1 MERDKVKKFSKE
13 LEDFLRIC
21 GIKYR
26 MSFKIEKIRI
36 GDKQATATFT
46 MRETSESGEM
56 EFSEMENFIANEAAH
71 RYLSF
76 TGNFLGSYWEVN
88 GEVYKVVEYST
99 RRTKY
104 SVSLEDLE
112 GKRIMCSF
120 NYLRSGTQVHKEVVK
135 KLTKKEFT
143 LDDFYKWVELDP
155 EDDTI
160 SKEDED
166 IWDGVNAFIS
176 FDITEDEKLVDR
188 FFEEYSRFEKKKDY
202 RVLTTWLYQTLFV
215 EKNMEKAI
223 EAMKNF

>member
-1 MERDKVKKFSKE
+1 MERDKIKKFSKE
-13 LEDFLRIC
+13 LEDFLKSIE
-21 GIKYR
+21 GKYS